1 MPQRHLILIFFLW
14 LVWVKQSIIFN
25 SILFLHYVTCSQGQH
40 WHAGWKLVP
49 STSLHP
55 LVVSISSTL
64 LKPALLLPLLGLLKR
79 FLLEMLCCAF
89 PRLSCGW
96 LSPAWQKLSA
106 GSWAGCLN
114 LHKDAPCS
122 PSWIHSWSWADHGP
136 FGNVFPPALAQ
147 VPSCFKGL
155 LSTPAVFKIYL
166 AAPSSFTSRL
176 QCCVVQHE
184 CPQNTQISRKKLEEE
199 EISNLFAGDEI
210 FPYPAWPPCS
220 LFLLSFFFL
229 SWKASPFLPKL
240 SVPRQLSQPHILTA
254 ERMAVLKSLSF
265 VPRLPLSAFHVLLNL
280 GNATLSLSSPAV
292 TSFWG
297 HSANPALPG
306 EVRVGISCCTG
317 NSSYSWSSLALPGA
331 PVLGVVAAFWGIFIL

>member
-1 MPQRHLILIFFLW
+1 MLRVPRA
-14 LVWVKQSIIFN
+14 N
-25 SILFLHYVTCSQGQH
+25 TGTQG
-40 WHAGWKLVP
+40 GNL
-49 STSLHP
+49 S
-55 LVVSISSTL
+55 
-64 LKPALLLPLLGLLKR
+64 LPLLCILWWFPLAPR
-79 FLLEMLCCAF
+79 CWNQPCCFLCSGFWKDFSWRCSAALFQGSAVG
-89 PRLSCGW
+89 GW
-96 LSPAWQKLSA
+96 VQL
-106 GSWAGCLN
+106 GRSWVPVPEL
-114 LHKDAPCS
+114 DAPCS
-122 PSWIHSWSWADHGP
+122 LSWIHSWSWADRGP

-166 AAPSSFTSRL
+166 AASSSFTSRL

-240 SVPRQLSQPHILTA
+240 SVPPQLSQPHILTA

-265 VPRLPLSAFHVLLNL
+265 VPRLPLSAFHVLLSL

-297 HSANPALPG
+297 YSANPALPG

>member
-1 MPQRHLILIFFLW
+1 M
-14 LVWVKQSIIFN
+14 
-25 SILFLHYVTCSQGQH
+25 LHVLRPGFT
-40 WHAGWKLVP
+40 AGAELTMDP
-49 STSLHP
+49 
-55 LVVSISSTL
+55 
-64 LKPALLLPLLGLLKR
+64 
-79 FLLEMLCCAF
+79 LEMFF
-89 PRLSCGW
+89 PLHW
-96 LSPAWQKLSA
+96 LK
-106 GSWAGCLN
+106 
-114 LHKDAPCS
+114 
-122 PSWIHSWSWADHGP
+122 
-136 FGNVFPPALAQ
+136 FPPALRA
-147 VPSCFKGL
+147 CFQL
-155 LSTPAVFKIYL
+155 
-166 AAPSSFTSRL
+166 L
-176 QCCVVQHE
+176 QCLRFIWQLLPALPADFSAVLSSMSAPKILRYPE
-184 CPQNTQISRKKLEEE
+184 KKLEEE

-265 VPRLPLSAFHVLLNL
+265 VLRLPLSAFHVLLSL

-331 PVLGVVAAFWGIFIL
+331 PVLGAVAAFWGIFIL